1 MAATLHEPAARQRTE
16 ARHTGLFHLPNEL
29 LMHILTTFSTRL
41 LLPLAG
47 VSRRFHDLILRIIHG
62 RLLIAASMKDRRLI
76 LECFHP
82 SAKYIE
88 PYLFCDYLG
97 TPGLSHHTEGQGSY
111 YARTDETGQFGKL
124 GALYSRFRPAR
135 PDTERK
141 IVRPHPAGDV
151 PGHPGTSTVFPDRLD
166 PQSSEDPDMVTHIV
180 SLDADELFTQR
191 CAVLNLVEMGPRR
204 GVFSSCVNIV
214 DTVTRFWREW
224 LKDRASASER
234 SNAILNHDI
243 GGNSGTISEDIGEA
257 DGQADDLPNDRL
269 VWIGKGEN
277 VAIRVR
283 IKDIKWRRNAPLL
296 FYMDYYP
303 AVSYSMDYEELLVR
317 TTHLLLAVEQS
328 IFEQSNTSGKAMI
341 FGSFA
346 THNAD

>member
-1 MAATLHEPAARQRTE
+1 M
-16 ARHTGLFHLPNEL
+16 
-29 LMHILTTFSTRL
+29 FSTRL

-62 RLLIAASMKDRRLI
+62 RLLVAASMKDHKLI

-82 SAKYIE
+82 SAKYTE

-97 TPGLSHHTEGQGSY
+97 TPGLSDHTEGQGSF
-111 YARTDETGQFGKL
+111 YAHTDETGQFGKL

-151 PGHPGTSTVFPDRLD
+151 PGHPGTSTMFPDRLD
-166 PQSSEDPDMVTHIV
+166 PQPSEDPDMVTHNV
-180 SLDADELFTQR
+180 SLDADEPFTQR
-191 CAVLNLVEMGPRR
+191 CAVLNLVKMGPRR
-204 GVFSSCVNIV
+204 GVFLSCVNIV
-214 DTVTRFWREW
+214 DAVTRVWRDW

-234 SNAILNHDI
+234 NNAILNDDM
-243 GGNSGTISEDIGEA
+243 GGNSGTTSEDIGEA
-257 DGQADDLPNDRL
+257 NGRADDDPDDRL

-283 IKDIKWRRNAPLL
+283 IKDAKWRRNASLL
-296 FYMDYYP
+296 LYKDDYP
-303 AVSYSMDYEELLVR
+303 AVSYSMDYEGM
-317 TTHLLLAVEQS
+317 S
-328 IFEQSNTSGKAMI
+328 
-341 FGSFA
+341 A
-346 THNAD
+346 TLCEDLHTLCHRFRPWA